1 MTPDKSALD
10 VGAVAI
16 SLGTFFEYLPAVAS
30 LLSVIWLLLR
40 IWESDTI
47 QRALGRQN
55 RKDRS

>member
-30 LLSVIWLLLR
+30 LLSVVWLLLR
-40 IWESDTI
+40 IWESETV
-47 QRALGRQN
+47 QRALGRPD
-55 RKDRS
+55 KKAD